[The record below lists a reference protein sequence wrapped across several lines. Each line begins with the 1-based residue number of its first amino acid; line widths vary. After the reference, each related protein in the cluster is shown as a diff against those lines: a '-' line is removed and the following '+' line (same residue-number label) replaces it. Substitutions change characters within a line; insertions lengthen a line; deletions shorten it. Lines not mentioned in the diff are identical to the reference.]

1 MQKHG
6 LTLLGIFLIL
16 GLASTA
22 IAQQD
27 RFQQAVSY
35 TMEVNLDVKTNRY
48 TGTQVLK
55 YTNNSPDT
63 LRRIFYHLYYN
74 AFQPGSAMDVRSR
87 TIADPDQR
95 VKDRISKLTS
105 EEIGYLHAT
114 RLTMNGTPL
123 KMKEEGTILEVDL
136 IDPILPHS
144 SAQLEMSFEGQVPLQ
159 VRRSGRDS
167 EEGVRYSMSQWY
179 PKLANYDEQGWHANP
194 YVGREFYGI
203 WGDFDVKITI
213 DKTYTL
219 GGTGY
224 LQNPN
229 QIGHGYEDEGVKVPE
244 PKGNTLTWH
253 FVAPKVH
260 DFMWAADNKYAHDKI
275 QMPNGITVHHF
286 YIPGEKTSE
295 NWEKLKE
302 FTPKAITFLSE
313 RFGQYPYKQFSVVQG
328 GDGGMEYA
336 MSTLVTGERSLAS
349 LVGVMVHE
357 LAHSWF
363 HGVLASNESLYPW
376 MDEGFTSYA
385 TNLAMS
391 SIFLKSENP
400 HRGSYAGYYRLV
412 ASGLEEPMSTHSD
425 HYHTNSAYG
434 SAAYSKG
441 AVFLAQLGYVIGEE
455 ARDKGMLRYWNTWQ
469 FRHPNSND
477 LIRAM
482 EKQSGLELD
491 WYKEYFVYSTK
502 TIDYAV
508 KEVVPTKEG
517 TSITLHRIG
526 LMPMP
531 VDLQI
536 TYQDGTKELIYLPLD
551 VMRGEKAEEQG
562 SSPRVQTKVWTWTF
576 PQMTLHVSKPIESIK
591 SVEIDPSRRMA
602 DVSLENNKVE
612 F

>member
-1 MQKHG
+1 
-6 LTLLGIFLIL
+6 IL
-16 GLASTA
+16 YACFHFFEKKAVKRFPIILAEH
-22 IAQQD
+22 
-27 RFQQAVSY
+27 SY
-35 TMEVNLDVKTNRY
+35 EPRYKKMGADFTTVLNYPDLPFFAPFAENVNRKTNR
-48 TGTQVLK
+48 
-55 YTNNSPDT
+55 
-63 LRRIFYHLYYN
+63 IFYMGILLESRGLQQVAEALYILKKQGHLLQ
-74 AFQPGSAMDVRSR
+74 FDVVGELYSSLEK
-87 TIADPDQR
+87 Q
-95 VKDRISKLTS
+95 
-105 EEIGYLHAT
+105 LHALPFWGEVSEQIQFHG
-114 RLTMNGTPL
+114 RLTLEKGYAISRNAAVGMCIIQPMKNSVGSYPTKMFEYMNQ
-123 KMKEEGTILEVDL
+123 
-136 IDPILPHS
+136 H
-144 SAQLEMSFEGQVPLQ
+144 
-159 VRRSGRDS
+159 
-167 EEGVRYSMSQWY
+167 
-179 PKLANYDEQGWHANP
+179 
-194 YVGREFYGI
+194 
-203 WGDFDVKITI
+203 
-213 DKTYTL
+213 
-219 GGTGY
+219 
-224 LQNPN
+224 
-229 QIGHGYEDEGVKVPE
+229 
-244 PKGNTLTWH
+244 
-253 FVAPKVH
+253 
-260 DFMWAADNKYAHDKI
+260 
-275 QMPNGITVHHF
+275 
-286 YIPGEKTSE
+286 
-295 NWEKLKE
+295 
-302 FTPKAITFLSE
+302 
-313 RFGQYPYKQFSVVQG
+313 FGQYPYPAYSIIQG

-412 ASGLEEPMSTHSD
+412 ASGLEEPMSTHAD

-469 FRHPNSND
+469 FRHPNAND

-517 TSITLHRIG
+517 TSITLQRIG

-551 VMRGEKAEEQG
+551 VMRGGKAEEQG
-562 SSPRVQTKVWTWTF
+562 SAARVQTKVWTWTY
-576 PQMTLHVSKPIESIK
+576 PQMTIQVSKPVESIK

-602 DVSLENNKVE
+602 DISLENNKVE